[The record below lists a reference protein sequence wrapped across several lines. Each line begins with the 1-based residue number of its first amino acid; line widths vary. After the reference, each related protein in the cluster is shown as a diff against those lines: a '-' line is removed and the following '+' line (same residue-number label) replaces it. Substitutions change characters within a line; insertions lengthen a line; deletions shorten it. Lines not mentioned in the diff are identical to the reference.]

1 MVLANEDAEKQKAK
15 EEEKASKGKTKDPI
29 GKIESTIEKVIP
41 DQQRK
46 DNVIQSLQK
55 MEASFNEF
63 ENNILERYPTDN
75 SILINKNSNHSE
87 LINIFTDVSELRKA
101 AFDSVVDF
109 HFNILDQ
116 TEEKKWN
123 KIMKEVNKRIQ

>member
-1 MVLANEDAEKQKAK
+1 
-15 EEEKASKGKTKDPI
+15 
-29 GKIESTIEKVIP
+29 
-41 DQQRK
+41 
-46 DNVIQSLQK
+46 

-63 ENNILERYPTDN
+63 ENNILDRYPTDN
-75 SILINKNSNHSE
+75 SILINKNANHSE

-109 HFNILDQ
+109 HFNILEQ
-116 TEEKKWN
+116 TEEKEWG